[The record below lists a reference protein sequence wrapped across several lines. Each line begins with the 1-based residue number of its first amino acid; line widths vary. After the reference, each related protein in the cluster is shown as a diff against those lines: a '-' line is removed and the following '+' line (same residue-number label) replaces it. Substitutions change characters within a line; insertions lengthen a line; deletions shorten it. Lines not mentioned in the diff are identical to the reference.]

1 MYLNRVII
9 NGRLT
14 KDPEYIMKRG
24 TTHSEE
30 YCILYLHCQ
39 KPIKIK
45 ETKSREDVYFEV
57 HAFGKNA
64 QSIKGKV
71 FQGKPLL
78 FECEVRN
85 IVQGDNTRATILQA
99 VKIHFHETAAPRR
112 LDSNTQSRNSKSV
125 PKETEKE
132 KVEELPEKEL
142 PEELAQELAEIALSS
157 EASEEEVTEEKNE

>member
-1 MYLNRVII
+1 MYLNRVTI

-24 TTHSEE
+24 TMHSEE
-30 YCILYLHCQ
+30 YCILYCHCQ

-45 ETKSREDVYFEV
+45 DVKSREDVYFEV

-78 FECEVRN
+78 FECEIRN

-112 LDSNTQSRNSKSV
+112 LDNDRNERNSKPVS
-125 PKETEKE
+125 KEAEKE
-132 KVEELPEKEL
+132 ETEELPEEAI
-142 PEELAQELAEIALSS
+142 PEEPAKELAEVASAA
-157 EASEEEVTEEKNE
+157 EATSEEVPEEKNE